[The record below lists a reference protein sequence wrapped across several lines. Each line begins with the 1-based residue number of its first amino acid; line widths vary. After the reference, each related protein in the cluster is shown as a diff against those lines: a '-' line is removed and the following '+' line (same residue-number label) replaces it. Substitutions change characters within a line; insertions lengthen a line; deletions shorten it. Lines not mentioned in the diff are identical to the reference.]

1 MFPASFFKTIKNKIM
16 PDMMEVVFKLRTEL
30 EARIENFIFDTKK
43 LKEQIDMLGGEISM
57 LESRLNKLEILG
69 KNPKKVKHNGK

>member
-1 MFPASFFKTIKNKIM
+1 MFPSSFFKNIKNKIM
-16 PDMMEVVFKLRTEL
+16 PDVMEVVFKLRTEL

-57 LESRLNKLEILG
+57 LENRLNKLEILG
-69 KNPKKVKHNGK
+69 KKPKKVKQNGK

>member
-1 MFPASFFKTIKNKIM
+1 MKLRPEQTIKNKIM

-57 LESRLNKLEILG
+57 LENRLNKLEILG
-69 KNPKKVKHNGK
+69 KKPKKVKQNAK

>member
-57 LESRLNKLEILG
+57 LENRLNKLEILG
-69 KNPKKVKHNGK
+69 KKPKKVKQNGK

>member
-57 LESRLNKLEILG
+57 LENRLNKLEILG
-69 KNPKKVKHNGK
+69 KKPKKVKQNAK

>member
-1 MFPASFFKTIKNKIM
+1 MFPSSFFKNIKNKIM
-16 PDMMEVVFKLRTEL
+16 PDMMEVVYKLRTEL
-30 EARIENFIFDTKK
+30 EAKIEHFIFDTKK

-69 KNPKKVKHNGK
+69 KNPKKVKQNGK

>member
-1 MFPASFFKTIKNKIM
+1 MFPSSFFRNIKNKIM

-57 LESRLNKLEILG
+57 LENRLNKLEILG
-69 KNPKKVKHNGK
+69 KKPKKVKQNGK

>member
-1 MFPASFFKTIKNKIM
+1 MFPSSFFKNIKNKIM
-16 PDMMEVVFKLRTEL
+16 PDVMEVVFKLRTEL

-57 LESRLNKLEILG
+57 LENRLNKLEILG
-69 KNPKKVKHNGK
+69 KKPKKVKQNAK

>member
-57 LESRLNKLEILG
+57 LENRLNKLEILG
-69 KNPKKVKHNGK
+69 KKPKIVKQNDK

>member
-1 MFPASFFKTIKNKIM
+1 MFPASFFKNIKNKIM

-57 LESRLNKLEILG
+57 LENRLNKLEILG
-69 KNPKKVKHNGK
+69 KKPKKVKQNAK

>member
-30 EARIENFIFDTKK
+30 EAIIENFIFDTKK

-57 LESRLNKLEILG
+57 LENRLNKLEILG
-69 KNPKKVKHNGK
+69 KKPKKVKQNAK

>member
-16 PDMMEVVFKLRTEL
+16 PDVMEVVFKLRTEL

-57 LESRLNKLEILG
+57 LENRLNKLEILG
-69 KNPKKVKHNGK
+69 KKPKKVKQNGK

>member
-16 PDMMEVVFKLRTEL
+16 PDVMEVVFKLRTEL

-57 LESRLNKLEILG
+57 LENRLNKLEILG
-69 KNPKKVKHNGK
+69 KKPKKVKQNAK

>member
-43 LKEQIDMLGGEISM
+43 LKEQIDILGGEISM
-57 LESRLNKLEILG
+57 LENRLNKLEILG
-69 KNPKKVKHNGK
+69 KKPKKVKQNAK